1 MRIAF
6 TILGLLAAIV
16 PLGATAAPPSQTSA
30 SEQLVIEVISV
41 KVVFEDGVR
50 TLKAQAKVTEVTKSK
65 SGVKPGQV
73 ILIRY
78 LAPSAS
84 APLPPASLS
93 APQRS
98 RGGCGSGS
106 TPQLIALAK
115 KGRYKAFLEKSDDGS
130 FVLGARYRSFDRI

>member
-1 MRIAF
+1 MKLIAL
-6 TILGLLAAIV
+6 TIFGFVAAIA
-16 PLGATAAPPSQTSA
+16 PLGATMAPPSQTNA

-41 KVVFEDGVR
+41 KVVLQDGVP
-50 TLKAQAKVTEVTKSK
+50 TVKAQAKVTEVTKSK
-65 SGVKPGQV
+65 AGLKPGQL
-73 ILIRY
+73 ILIHY
-78 LAPSAS
+78 ASPS

-106 TPQLIALAK
+106 TPQLITLAK

-130 FVLGARYRSFDRI
+130 FILGARYRSFEAI